1 MADWYKSEIDHVV
14 NSLST
19 SLKTGL
25 SDEEA
30 KRRLQQYGLNEL
42 IEKGTK
48 SPWLILWD
56 QIKEVMVVILL
67 VAAAVSAFLGE
78 FNDVIVIMAIVV
90 LNAILGFTQEYRAE
104 QAIAALKK
112 LAVPTVKVRRNGRI
126 DEISAR
132 ELVPGD
138 IVLLEAGNLIPAD
151 GRLLES
157 VNLKI
162 QEAALTGESEPVGKT
177 TDPITRS
184 DLTLGDRKNM
194 IFMGTVTTYGRGTA
208 VITETGMKT
217 ELGNIADLLQTVERD
232 QTPLQRRLEHLGK
245 TLAWVAIGII
255 AIVVILGLFRG
266 EDLENLFLIG
276 ISMAVAAIPEGLAA
290 VVAITLALGSSRMLK
305 RNALIRKL
313 PAVETLGSITVI
325 CSDKTGTLTENR
337 MTVTVLDV
345 AGHVESIETL
355 MDRTGIIHDAELQP
369 DKPSDQRSLSLL
381 VKAAALCNDAIL
393 QIDEDGVERAI
404 GDPTEGA
411 LVVAA
416 AQLGHTKDELDT
428 YWPRVAEIP
437 FTSERKRMTTIHK
450 VTVNTEE
457 SQPPWGDA
465 PYVAFSKGAVDSLL
479 QVSEQVWMGDG
490 IVPLD
495 DAMRDRILSANA
507 RLAQDGQRVLGVAF
521 RPLETAVMP
530 QNESEKEA
538 HKIFIGLV
546 AMIDPPRPEVKTAV
560 ITARNAGIRPIMIT
574 GDHPLTAQYIAKE
587 LTITDNDQ
595 NLTGQNLTQMSLRE
609 LENVADEVSVYA
621 RVSPEHKLNIVEALQ
636 DKGEIVAMTGDG
648 VNDAPALKKADIGV
662 AMGITGTDVSKEAAD
677 MVLLDDNFATIVAAI
692 EEGRVIFDNI
702 RKFIKYTLSSNTGE
716 LIVMLVGPFLGM
728 PLPLI
733 ALQILWINLVTD
745 GLPGLALAVEPAER
759 GIMNRPPFHPK
770 ESIFS
775 RGMGRRIIWI
785 GLLMGLVSL
794 GIGYIYWRQDPSGP
808 WQTMVFTTL
817 TLAQMGNALAIR
829 SNIDSFFSIGL
840 VTNRLMLVAVLVTF
854 MLQMALIYV
863 PFLQNFFNTV
873 ALTASDLLIAL
884 AASSVV
890 FVAVEIEKW
899 WRRRNA

>member
-1 MADWYKSEIDHVV
+1 
-14 NSLST
+14 
-19 SLKTGL
+19 
-25 SDEEA
+25 
-30 KRRLQQYGLNEL
+30 
-42 IEKGTK
+42 
-48 SPWLILWD
+48 
-56 QIKEVMVVILL
+56 MVVILL

-194 IFMGTVTTYGRGTA
+194 IFMGTITTYGRGTA

-266 EDLENLFLIG
+266 EELENLFLIG

-337 MTVTVLDV
+337 MTVTMLDV

-355 MDRTGIIHDAELQP
+355 MDRTGIIHDAELHP
-369 DKPSDQRSLSLL
+369 DKPSKQRSLSLL

-450 VTVNTEE
+450 VTVKTDEA
-457 SQPPWGDA
+457 QPPWGDA

-538 HKIFIGLV
+538 HKIFHR
-546 AMIDPPRPEVKTAV
+546 PR
-560 ITARNAGIRPIMIT
+560 
-574 GDHPLTAQYIAKE
+574 
-587 LTITDNDQ
+587 
-595 NLTGQNLTQMSLRE
+595 
-609 LENVADEVSVYA
+609 
-621 RVSPEHKLNIVEALQ
+621 
-636 DKGEIVAMTGDG
+636 
-648 VNDAPALKKADIGV
+648 
-662 AMGITGTDVSKEAAD
+662 
-677 MVLLDDNFATIVAAI
+677 
-692 EEGRVIFDNI
+692 
-702 RKFIKYTLSSNTGE
+702 
-716 LIVMLVGPFLGM
+716 
-728 PLPLI
+728 
-733 ALQILWINLVTD
+733 
-745 GLPGLALAVEPAER
+745 
-759 GIMNRPPFHPK
+759 
-770 ESIFS
+770 
-775 RGMGRRIIWI
+775 
-785 GLLMGLVSL
+785 
-794 GIGYIYWRQDPSGP
+794 GYD
-808 WQTMVFTTL
+808 
-817 TLAQMGNALAIR
+817 
-829 SNIDSFFSIGL
+829 
-840 VTNRLMLVAVLVTF
+840 
-854 MLQMALIYV
+854 
-863 PFLQNFFNTV
+863 
-873 ALTASDLLIAL
+873 
-884 AASSVV
+884 
-890 FVAVEIEKW
+890 
-899 WRRRNA
+899 